1 VARKPQIPKRDAERA
16 LKVLEYGRKTEP
28 SYRQP
33 NAFGTYLVLL
43 IALAIAGVIVYYVAT
58 NQEQFSELWYRATH
72 PDSVPVQVQP
82 DQ

>member
-1 VARKPQIPKRDAERA
+1 MARKPQIPKRDAERA

-28 SYRQP
+28 KYRRP
-33 NAFGTYLVLL
+33 NAFGAYLMLV
-43 IALAIAGVIVYYVAT
+43 IGLAVAGVIVYYVLT
-58 NQEQFSELWYRATH
+58 NKEQFSRLWYRATH